1 MKNLFSQ
8 GKKESRKKNFIFQ
21 AFFEAARIEKM
32 KKTKY
37 SKKLPIDVLCSASF
51 CLQGYHSAFGVF
63 VSESDLKLTSW
74 N

>member
-8 GKKESRKKNFIFQ
+8 GKKKAEKKNFIFQ
-21 AFFEAARIEKM
+21 AFFDARIEKM

-37 SKKLPIDVLCSASF
+37 SKKI
-51 CLQGYHSAFGVF
+51 
-63 VSESDLKLTSW
+63 T